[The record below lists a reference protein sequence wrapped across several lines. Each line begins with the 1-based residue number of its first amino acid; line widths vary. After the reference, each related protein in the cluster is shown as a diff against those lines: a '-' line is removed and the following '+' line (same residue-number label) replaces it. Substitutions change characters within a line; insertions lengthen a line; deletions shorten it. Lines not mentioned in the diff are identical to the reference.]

1 MTTINPSTPLHE
13 VFDDVNVQKSLF
25 KRAFEIVR
33 EEQNKTEDD
42 FISIM
47 DVLKSFVKQN
57 TVKEDKIALSWTA
70 IRMLNQKKY
79 DMDFTVEEV
88 ESLTNNIMKK
98 LKIYLEKN

>member
-1 MTTINPSTPLHE
+1 MEELLN
-13 VFDDVNVQKSLF
+13 DVNIQKTLF

-70 IRMLNQKKY
+70 ITMLNQKKD
-79 DMDFTVEEV
+79 DMDFTAEHV
-88 ESLTNNIMKK
+88 ESLTNNIIKK
-98 LKIYLEKN
+98 LEIYLEKN